1 MKDYI
6 WGRIHAWRKNNVID
20 FMTEYMRRT
29 GANLEDMRNDPLQSL
44 QLPSKSVN
52 YAKVEK
58 NMKSSEVK
66 QGTYRPKEERE

>member
-6 WGRIHAWRKNNVID
+6 WGRIHAQRKNNVID

-29 GANLEDMRNDPLQSL
+29 GATLEDMRNDPLQSL

>member
-6 WGRIHAWRKNNVID
+6 WGRIHALRKNNVID

-58 NMKSSEVK
+58 NMKSSEVN

>member
-6 WGRIHAWRKNNVID
+6 WGRIHALRKNNVID
-20 FMTEYMRRT
+20 FMTEYMKRT

-52 YAKVEK
+52 YAKIEK

>member
-6 WGRIHAWRKNNVID
+6 WGRIHALRKNNVID

-58 NMKSSEVK
+58 KMKSSEVK

>member
-6 WGRIHAWRKNNVID
+6 WGRIHALRKNNVID

>member
-6 WGRIHAWRKNNVID
+6 WGRIHALRKNNVID

-29 GANLEDMRNDPLQSL
+29 GANLEDMRNEPLQSL
-44 QLPSKSVN
+44 QLPSKYVY

-58 NMKSSEVK
+58 NMKSSEVN

>member
-6 WGRIHAWRKNNVID
+6 WGRIHALRKNNVID

-52 YAKVEK
+52 YAKIEK

>member
-6 WGRIHAWRKNNVID
+6 WGRIHALRKNNVID
-20 FMTEYMRRT
+20 FMTEYMKRT

-44 QLPSKSVN
+44 QLHSKSVN

>member
-6 WGRIHAWRKNNVID
+6 WGRIHALRKNNVID
-20 FMTEYMRRT
+20 FMTEYMKRT

>member
-1 MKDYI
+1 MLDYI
-6 WGRIHAWRKNNVID
+6 KNRIEAIRRSNVLD